1 VYRGVLGGGGTA
13 VLGVSF
19 GSGAGSLPRTGVP
32 LMLLLLIALTMV
44 VVGVVMTRVAFGSA
58 PAGGQTPPTRT
69 TRGTK
74 GS

>member
-1 VYRGVLGGGGTA
+1 MYRGVLGGGGTA
-13 VLGVSF
+13 VLGVGF
-19 GSGAGSLPRTGVP
+19 GSGSLPRTGVP
-32 LMLLLLIALTMV
+32 LLLLLLIALTMI

-58 PAGGQTPPTRT
+58 PAGGQMPLTPT

>member
-1 VYRGVLGGGGTA
+1 MYRGVLGGGGTA

>member
-1 VYRGVLGGGGTA
+1 MYRGVLGGGGTA

-19 GSGAGSLPRTGVP
+19 GTGAGSLPTTGVP
-32 LMLLLLIALTMV
+32 LLLLLPIALTMV